1 MTNLII
7 VKNFNMSRG
16 KNSNSYVIGA
26 VAHSVTDGGRG
37 ERSGVDPIDKQV
49 LVVLI
54 NLNISPRVTIVCQGF
69 TPDHPKKVGRRG
81 LGGLKTPPS
90 KDK

>member
-7 VKNFNMSRG
+7 VKNFNLSRG

-37 ERSGVDPIDKQV
+37 ERSGVIPVDKQA
-49 LVVLI
+49 LI
-54 NLNISPRVTIVCQGF
+54 NLRYLPRVTMLCQGF
-69 TPDHPKKVGRRG
+69 TPDHSKKVGRGG